1 MERTAVTY
9 SPIKEKYHDRLRHFP
24 LPKCGRHKELLG
36 VANLGILARVPTDE
50 IHSDLRAATANSP
63 MPDSEIQAAIRK
75 AAADHP
81 NGGTYHPP
89 PKIAPTIKNGN
100 TALRRIIGQGQ
111 ISDDADLWELSPIRL
126 YDRPEM
132 DAVLFL
138 ETVFQPNELIFIGD
152 RYEDG
157 VIGQSIRTA
166 AAWIEFFKAGSAA
179 GPYIIINPFTGRP
192 APKKNNEGDSYRC
205 DAAIKTYRY
214 CMVEFDNLNR
224 EDQIRFW
231 SAARLP
237 IRALIDSGGK
247 SIHAWL
253 DVSKI
258 SNVSNG
264 DQWDREIKIG
274 LYEKALVPLGIDR
287 ACCNPSRL
295 SRLPG
300 YFRAEKGRFQRLL
313 WLSPEGREVAR

>member
-1 MERTAVTY
+1 MKGQAANY

-36 VANLGILARVPTDE
+36 VANLGLLAGVSPDE
-50 IHSDLRAATANSP
+50 IHSDLRAATAILP
-63 MPDSEIQAAIRK
+63 MPDKEIEAAILK
-75 AAADHP
+75 AAADHQT
-81 NGGTYHPP
+81 GSTYHPP
-89 PKIAPTIKNGN
+89 PKPNPIVKNGN
-100 TALRRIIGQGQ
+100 VALRRIIGQGQ

-126 YDRPEM
+126 HDGPEM
-132 DAVLFL
+132 DPVLFL

-166 AAWIEFFKAGSAA
+166 AAWIEFSKAGGTS
-179 GPYIIINPFTGRP
+179 GPYIIINTFTGNP

-205 DAAIKTYRY
+205 DGAIKSFRH
-214 CMVEFDNLNR
+214 CLVEFDNLCR
-224 EDQIRFW
+224 VDQIRFW
-231 SAARLP
+231 SAAKLP